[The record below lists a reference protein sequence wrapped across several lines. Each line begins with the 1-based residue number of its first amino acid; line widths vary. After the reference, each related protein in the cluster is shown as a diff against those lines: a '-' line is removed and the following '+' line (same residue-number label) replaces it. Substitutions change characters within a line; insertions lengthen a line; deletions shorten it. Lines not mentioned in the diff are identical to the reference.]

1 MRFNLST
8 HHHLHAEHC
17 GTTGAFHLDLLSHK
31 VHTKEVRDYASQQN
45 HKSTTTTKNVCTK
58 TTRTEYEAKK
68 LFRKITDLTL

>member
-45 HKSTTTTKNVCTK
+45 HKSTKKN
-58 TTRTEYEAKK
+58 KK
-68 LFRKITDLTL
+68 HFAPKLLALNMKPKNCFGK